1 MLSELYREVQVMKSM
16 IQEGEKHYIKFSTY
30 LKAIAEC
37 VKGYELKNPPYQT
50 RNETIPCRKVQAHR

>member
-1 MLSELYREVQVMKSM
+1 MKAM

-50 RNETIPCRKVQAHR
+50 RNEILPYRKVQAHR